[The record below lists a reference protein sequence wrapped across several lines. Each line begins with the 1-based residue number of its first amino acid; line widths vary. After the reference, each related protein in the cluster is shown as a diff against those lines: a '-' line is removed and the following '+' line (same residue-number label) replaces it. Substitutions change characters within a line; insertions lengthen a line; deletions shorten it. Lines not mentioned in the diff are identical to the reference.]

1 MIGDSAV
8 VLDIEADGLLPTV
21 KQIWVVCLRN
31 IETQQVDALRHK
43 HELVEYLMEY
53 KPAKIIMHNG
63 IGYDLPALFKVWD
76 IDYTV
81 GQQDTIMGEPTEFI
95 DTMHLSQFL
104 YPDRLNGHRLEAFG
118 ELLGYPKTHF
128 NDFTKYTK
136 EMEDYCIQDTLVT
149 QETYKYLMEEVNR
162 RRSK

>member
-1 MIGDSAV
+1 MKEV

-21 KQIWVVCLRN
+21 KQIWVVCLRDVA
-31 IETQQVDALRHK
+31 TGQVDALRHK
-43 HELVEYLMEY
+43 HELVE
-53 KPAKIIMHNG
+53 
-63 IGYDLPALFKVWD
+63 D

-104 YPDRLNGHRLEAFG
+104 YPDRLNGHGLEAFG

-128 NDFTKYTK
+128 TDFTKYTK

-149 QETYKYLMEEVNR
+149 QETYKYLMEEVKR
-162 RRSK
+162 RAE

>member
-1 MIGDSAV
+1 MREV

-53 KPAKIIMHNG
+53 KPTKIIMHNG

-81 GQQDTIMGEPTEFI
+81 GQQDTIMGQPTEFI

-104 YPDRLNGHRLEAFG
+104 YPDRLNGHSLEAFG
-118 ELLGYPKTHF
+118 ELLGYPK
-128 NDFTKYTK
+128 
-136 EMEDYCIQDTLVT
+136 DTLHRLHQVHERDGRLLHSRHT
-149 QETYKYLMEEVNR
+149 GYTRNLQVSNG
-162 RRSK
+162 RS